1 LFRSPGEPG
10 RNPCRAPRRSR
21 NSDSQPVPPVSPQIR
36 QLIVTVRDQ
45 RVILDA
51 DLAALYSVSTKV
63 LNQAVK
69 HYQERFP
76 ETFLFQLTN
85 SEWKIL
91 RSQIV
96 TSSFH
101 GGRRYLPFAFT
112 EHGTLM
118 AANVLNSPQAIQMS
132 VALISAFNRLREA
145 LSANQLLA
153 KRLAEIEKSLF
164 SHDAALRDL
173 YQKIRPLSLPLL
185 DPPKRRI
192 GFRTDN

>member
-1 LFRSPGEPG
+1 MSKQSLPAL
-10 RNPCRAPRRSR
+10 NP
-21 NSDSQPVPPVSPQIR
+21 DIH

-51 DLAALYSVSTKV
+51 DLASLYSVPTKV

-69 HYQERFP
+69 RNQERFP
-76 ETFLFQLTN
+76 EAFLFQLTN

-96 TSSFH
+96 TSSLH

-112 EHGTLM
+112 EHGALM

-132 VALISAFNRLREA
+132 VALISAFIRLREA
-145 LSANQLLA
+145 LSANQFMA
-153 KRLAEIEKSLF
+153 KRLAEIEKSLL

-173 YQKIRPLSLPLL
+173 YQKIRPLLLPPP
-185 DPPKRRI
+185 DPPKRM
-192 GFRTDN
+192 GFHTDN

>member
-1 LFRSPGEPG
+1 MSKQSLPAL
-10 RNPCRAPRRSR
+10 NP
-21 NSDSQPVPPVSPQIR
+21 DIH

-51 DLAALYSVSTKV
+51 DLAALYSVPTKV
-63 LNQAVK
+63 LNLAVK
-69 HYQERFP
+69 RNQERFP
-76 ETFLFQLTN
+76 EAFLFQLTN
-85 SEWKIL
+85 SEWKLL

-112 EHGTLM
+112 EHGALM

-132 VALISAFNRLREA
+132 VALISAFIRLREA
-145 LSANQLLA
+145 LSANQVMA
-153 KRLAEIEKSLF
+153 KRLAEIEKSVL

-173 YQKIRPLSLPLL
+173 YQKIRPLLLPPP

-192 GFRTDN
+192 GFHTGN